1 MVETLSH
8 PKPKRGKHI
17 PQTTLSVPNGK
28 RDSSRGL
35 WVFDVSFRLWRSETS
50 EPPRSFALL
59 FAVLYAT
66 GSDRGVE
73 RHRGWNTAVAKEFRA
88 IFVDSVLPRGC
99 SNQPRQPIS
108 SFIYCHVAGIKRTQK
123 KKHHRDT
130 LPSFAVPWT
139 LSAPFCLGS
148 LKLRAGEPKAGLFSV
163 PIELALEIEQRSASC

>member
-1 MVETLSH
+1 MGREILAVVFGFSMFLFGCGDQRRLNLQGPLLCFSRCFMRLGATEVWSDTGDGTQLWQKNFEPFLWTRFCPVVVQTSH
-8 PKPKRGKHI
+8 
-17 PQTTLSVPNGK
+17 V
-28 RDSSRGL
+28 SR
-35 WVFDVSFRLWRSETS
+35 
-50 EPPRSFALL
+50 
-59 FAVLYAT
+59 
-66 GSDRGVE
+66 
-73 RHRGWNTAVAKEFRA
+73 
-88 IFVDSVLPRGC
+88 
-99 SNQPRQPIS
+99 IS